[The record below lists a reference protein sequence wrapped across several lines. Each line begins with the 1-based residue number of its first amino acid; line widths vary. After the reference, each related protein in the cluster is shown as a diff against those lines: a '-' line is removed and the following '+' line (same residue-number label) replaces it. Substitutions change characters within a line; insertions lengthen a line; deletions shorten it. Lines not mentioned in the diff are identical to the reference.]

1 MKKSIAFIQLLL
13 SYFRVSLQK
22 GVSNQNIDAFIR
34 LTKPSYLPSKLIRV
48 GGNDG
53 GYLVPE
59 DIATYDIVISPGVG
73 HSTDFDAF
81 FYEKNKK
88 VVMIDPGN
96 YSFENENI
104 VFYKAWL
111 KGYESR
117 SRHYMSLEQ
126 IISLENPELKKSVL
140 QIDIEGGEYE
150 VFSSISENTMK
161 SFGVI
166 AAEFHHLGLLTTVG
180 GYELIAPVFNKI
192 LETHFVAHLH
202 VNNSGRIHKYKN
214 VEIPETLEITFLNRD
229 TYQPDPKATFSS
241 PHPLDKP
248 CINFLPEKNVPKCWY
263 QS

>member
-1 MKKSIAFIQLLL
+1 MKKLIPHIQLFL
-13 SYFRVSLQK
+13 SYLSISLQK
-22 GVSNQNIDAFIR
+22 GVSTQNIDAFIKSIR
-34 LTKPSYLPSKLIRV
+34 PSYSPSRLVRV

-59 DIATYDIVISPGVG
+59 DIANYGMVISPGVG

-81 FYEKNKK
+81 FYERNKK
-88 VVMIDPGN
+88 VVMIDPGD
-96 YSFENENI
+96 YSFDNKSI
-104 VFYKAWL
+104 VFYRAWL
-111 KGYESR
+111 KGYESK
-117 SRHYMSLEQ
+117 SQHYMSFEQ
-126 IISLENPELKKSVL
+126 IIRLENPELQKSVL

-166 AAEFHHLGLLTTVG
+166 AAEFHHLSLLTTVG

-229 TYQPDPKATFSS
+229 TYQPDATAIFSS

-248 CINFLPEKNVPKCWY
+248 CINFLPEKHVPKCWY
-263 QS
+263 QN